1 MTPALGR
8 RDFLRLGGTAS
19 VALAVTAPLAGL
31 LTGCSSSAPSARGY
45 RHLRASDVALLAP
58 IVPLALAGA
67 LPEGT
72 DTERPLRVLDSLL
85 HHFSPG
91 GRKALFQL
99 LDLLQLAPARWYL
112 TGTWAAF
119 GEQTADELQATLTA
133 WARSDSGFARVAH
146 NAAIRPMMIAWYSEA
161 DIGLTTGYP
170 GPPEKVV

>member
-1 MTPALGR
+1 MTPGLGR
-8 RDFLRLGGTAS
+8 REFLRLTGTAS
-19 VALAVTAPLAGL
+19 LALAMTAPVAGW
-31 LTGCSSSAPSARGY
+31 LTGCSGAAPPAQGY

-58 IVPLALAGA
+58 LVPVALAGA

-72 DTERPLRVLDSLL
+72 DPERPLEVLDGLL

-119 GEQTADELQATLTA
+119 GEQGPDELKATLTA
-133 WARSDSGFARVAH
+133 WSRSDSGFARVAH
-146 NAAIRPMMIAWYSEA
+146 NAAIRPMMIAWYSEPG
-161 DIGLTTGYP
+161 IGRTTGYP